1 MPDGGDFGAEAG
13 ADRLIGSSPAMRAL
27 RRRLARVARS
37 EATVLLTGESGA
49 GKELCAE
56 SIHAASPR
64 AAGPFVPVNCGAIP
78 AELIEAELFG
88 HRRGAFT
95 GAVADRPGAA
105 QAASGGTL
113 FLDELCELPL
123 ASQTR
128 LLRFLETGAVTRV
141 GDPTPRA
148 ADARIVAATNRD
160 PAAEMA
166 AGRLRE
172 DLYWRLHVLPVHAPP
187 LRERGE
193 DAVEIAR
200 ALLPRL
206 AAEERVPVPRLGPEA
221 EAAIRAHR
229 WPGNVRELANALR
242 RAVVLGEGEAATPE
256 LLGLAA
262 SPAPAP
268 ENGAEGAAEAL
279 LGLPFAEIERLVISA
294 AIRRWGSAPKAAR
307 ALGLSPSTLYRKQ
320 EGWAEG

>member
-13 ADRLIGSSPAMRAL
+13 AERLIGSSPAMRAL

-37 EATVLLTGESGA
+37 EATVLLTGESGT

-56 SIHAASPR
+56 AIHAASPR

-95 GAVADRPGAA
+95 GAVADRAGAA

-128 LLRFLETGAVTRV
+128 LLRFLETGSVTRV

-206 AAEERVPVPRLGPEA
+206 AAEERVPVPPLSPES

-242 RAVVLGEGEAATPE
+242 RAVVLGEGDAATPE
-256 LLGLAA
+256 LLGLAEA
-262 SPAPAP
+262 PAPAP
-268 ENGAEGAAEAL
+268 ERGAERAAEAL

-294 AIRRWGSAPKAAR
+294 AIGRWGSAPKAAR